1 MAVLAYA
8 LPLLSLFSALLVQV
22 SAPRLGAGVARL
34 SVAASLLLFG
44 LSVWLFAAR
53 FGADGGRLVD
63 PGLGL
68 FSLYIDSLGTLMAL
82 AVSTIGLVVHLYS
95 VRYMRDDPAY
105 ARYFVLL
112 DAIIAVILLMVLAG
126 DLLTLLLAWHLIG
139 VLLYFLLAHDT
150 RRESATRFAFWTLF
164 THRIG
169 DLPLLAAIALL
180 YHGYGTL
187 SLPELFARIAAEPD
201 LTTVLGLPLTETAG
215 LLVLFSAFAK
225 SAQFPLH
232 TWLPYTM
239 DGPTPVSALMHAGIV
254 NAGGFLINRFAPL
267 YVHTDSVLQVA
278 IAVGLVT
285 TILGSLMMLMQSDI
299 KKALGYSTMGQMG
312 YMIMECGLGAF
323 SLAIYHLLAH
333 GVFKAT
339 LFLGSGSLI
348 SQARK
353 DPNIPEGEVYK
364 FMVTRETPR
373 PPLSWVIFAGITITV
388 PLLIVF
394 GAHQVVDQGFLH
406 HQGAII
412 LLLFGWITGAQ
423 TLFFVYKVGGDRPF
437 VALGYVIL
445 AFALIIMVYVLVG
458 HAFDALLY
466 PDPAFREALYQA
478 ASVDFTWFVI
488 QVLVLSLLIAGGWLL
503 VFRSAAAQQPLS
515 RRWRNAYLNLYAFLS
530 RELYVA
536 DLYSRLG
543 EQLLAA
549 SRRLNAWL
557 RWV

>member
-8 LPLLSLFSALLVQV
+8 LPLLSLLAALLIPAL
-22 SAPRLGAGVARL
+22 APRLGERVAHV
-34 SVAASLLLFG
+34 SVAAGLAMFVLAAGLFVAQLGAGEGQLTG
-44 LSVWLFAAR
+44 L
-53 FGADGGRLVD
+53 GI
-63 PGLGL
+63 GL
-68 FSLYIDSLGTLMAL
+68 FSLYIDALSALMAF
-82 AVSTIGLVVHLYS
+82 AVTAIGLVVHLFS
-95 VRYMRDDPAY
+95 VRYMRDDPGY
-105 ARYFVLL
+105 ARFFALL
-112 DAIIAVILLMVLAG
+112 DGIIAVILLMVLAG

-139 VLLYFLLAHDT
+139 VLLYFLLGHDL
-150 RRESATRFAFWTLF
+150 RREPATRYAFWTLF

-169 DLPLLAAIALL
+169 DLPLLAAVALL
-180 YHGYGTL
+180 FHAHGTL
-187 SLPELFARIAAEPD
+187 VLPELFARIAAAPD
-201 LTTVLGLPLTETAG
+201 LTTVLGLPLTETVG
-215 LLVLFSAFAK
+215 LLILCAAFAK

-267 YVHTDSVLQVA
+267 FVHTDWVLQVA

-285 TILGSLMMLMQSDI
+285 TVLGSLMMLMQSDI

-373 PPLSWVIFAGITITV
+373 PPLSWLIFAGITITV
-388 PLLIVF
+388 PLVIVF
-394 GAHQVVDQGFLH
+394 GAHQVVDEGFLQ

-423 TLFFVYKVGGDRPF
+423 TLFFVYKLGGDRPF
-437 VALGYVIL
+437 VALAYVIL
-445 AFALIIMVYVLVG
+445 AFALVILVYVLVG

-466 PDPAFREALYQA
+466 PDPAFRAALYQA
-478 ASVDFTWFVI
+478 ASVDFAYFVI
-488 QVLVLSLLIAGGWLL
+488 QVMVLSLLITGGWLL
-503 VFRSAAAQQPLS
+503 VFRATAAQEPLS

-543 EQLLAA
+543 EQLQAG

>member
-22 SAPRLGAGVARL
+22 LSARIGERVARV
-34 SVAASLLLFG
+34 SSAASLVLLG
-44 LSVWLFAAR
+44 LATWLFILQL
-53 FGADGGRLVD
+53 DGDQGRSFDL
-63 PGLGL
+63 GLGL
-68 FSLYIDSLGTLMAL
+68 FSVYVDALSSLMAL
-82 AVSTIGLVVHLYS
+82 AVSAIGLVVHRYS

-105 ARYFVLL
+105 ARFFVLL
-112 DAIIAVILLMVLAG
+112 DAIIGVILLMVLAG
-126 DLLTLLLAWHLIG
+126 DLLTLLLAWHLVG
-139 VLLYFLLAHDT
+139 VLLYFLLGHDT
-150 RRESATRFAFWTLF
+150 RRESATRFAFWTLL
-164 THRIG
+164 THRVG

-187 SLPELFARIAAEPD
+187 ALPELFTRIAAEPH

-215 LLVLFSAFAK
+215 LLVLFAAFAK

-267 YVHTDSVLQVA
+267 FVHTDSVLQVA
-278 IAVGLVT
+278 VAVGLIT

-364 FMVTRETPR
+364 FMVTREMPR

-388 PLLIVF
+388 PLIIVF
-394 GAHQVVDQGFLH
+394 GAHQVIDQGFLH
-406 HQGAII
+406 HQGAIV

-423 TLFFVYKVGGDRPF
+423 TLFFVYKLGSDRPF
-437 VALGYVIL
+437 VALAYVIL
-445 AFALIIMVYVLVG
+445 AFALVIMVYVLVG
-458 HAFDALLY
+458 SAFDALLY

-478 ASVDFTWFVI
+478 ASVDFTYFVV
-488 QVLVLSLLIAGGWLL
+488 QVLVLSLLITGGWLL
-503 VFRSAAAQQPLS
+503 VFRAAAAQQPLS
-515 RRWRNAYLNLYAFLS
+515 RRWRNLYLNLYAFLS

-536 DLYSRLG
+536 DLYSRIG

-549 SRRLNAWL
+549 SRRLNAWM